1 MAPLHKVRGRTITVY
16 RPLSTCDNSQVTQA
30 PNQNLEAKSI
40 VESDDATLRSDVR
53 RLADLLGQ
61 SLVRQ
66 EGQQLLDLVE
76 SVRKSVREGSG
87 TEILD
92 KLTVDE
98 SVQLVRAFSTYFHL
112 ANVAEQVHRSRVLAE
127 VRQRGGSW
135 ITRAIDKIED
145 AMNNPVSGH
154 EITHEDLTKWISD
167 LNIRPVFTAHP
178 TEAARRSI
186 LNKLGEIAAL
196 LDTPK
201 SVTQEER
208 LAETVDLLWQ
218 TDELRLNRP
227 EPLDEAMNAL
237 YYLDDLS
244 SKTVPEVLNDFA
256 RELKRLKIDLP
267 VTARPLT
274 FGTWIGGDRDGNPNI
289 TPEITE
295 EAVVL
300 QANHAIRTTMA
311 AMNRLRQMLSV
322 STRIAGATPEL
333 SASVEK
339 DLQNI
344 PEFEPRFLRLNVQ
357 EPYRLKATAIVH
369 RLAFTR
375 NRHAVRG
382 PHVPG
387 RDYKN
392 TAELLA
398 DLTLMRDSLFA
409 HRGELLAT
417 GLLERTIRTVAA
429 FGLTHATLDVREHS
443 DAHHAALQQLIGV
456 DYLQLSH
463 EEKFPVLIEHL
474 SSSKR
479 FDTSVLDAAGLKT
492 LNTFVAIDD
501 LIERF
506 GPEVIETYIVSM
518 TKGADD
524 LIAAT
529 VLGMQAGLVDI
540 SQGVAKIG
548 FAPLL
553 ETVAELRAAGEIL
566 EKLLGNPTYR
576 KVVELRGN
584 LQEVMLGYSDSNKD
598 AGIATSQW
606 EIHRAQRILR
616 DVAMK
621 YGVKLRLFHGRGG
634 SVGRGGGP
642 TYDALVALPW
652 GSVDGQIKMT
662 EQGEVISDKYALPA
676 LARENVELT
685 LAASLEATVLNRGPR
700 QSKEDLDK
708 WNECMNLVSDNSFTC
723 YRALVDH
730 PDLPAYF
737 YASTPVEQLG
747 NLFLGS
753 RPSRRPDASGGLASL
768 RAIPWVFGWTQSR
781 QIVPGWFGV
790 GSGLKAAREA
800 GKSDVLQQML
810 REWHFFS
817 TFISNVEMT
826 LAKTDLVTAKRYV
839 ETLVPKE
846 LHHFFETISAEFDL
860 TVKEILALTGKSS
873 LLGDQAVL
881 ARTLQVRDTYLAPLQ
896 LLQVTLLNRVR
907 EQGSAADPTLIRAL
921 LLTINGVAAGLR
933 NTG

>member
-1 MAPLHKVRGRTITVY
+1 MTSHSGRWG
-16 RPLSTCDNSQVTQA
+16 CENCAVTQQ
-30 PNQNLEAKSI
+30 PTSSI
-40 VESDDATLRSDVR
+40 IANDDALLRSDVR
-53 RLADLLGQ
+53 RLGDLLGQ

-66 EGQQLLDLVE
+66 EGSELFELVE
-76 SVRKSVREGSG
+76 KVRKAVRENGEDALLENISD
-87 TEILD
+87 EQA
-92 KLTVDE
+92 VD
-98 SVQLVRAFSTYFHL
+98 LVRAFSTYFHL

-127 VRQRGGSW
+127 ARRDGKSW
-135 ITRAIDKIED
+135 LTRAVDKIIE
-145 AMNNPVSGH
+145 AQKNPVSGH
-154 EITHEDLTKWISD
+154 EITEADIKKWVSE
-167 LNIRPVFTAHP
+167 LQVRPVFTAHP

-186 LNKLGEIAAL
+186 LGKLAEISTL
-196 LDTPK
+196 LDLPK
-201 SVTQEER
+201 SVTQDER

-218 TDELRLNRP
+218 TDELRLDRP

-237 YYLDDLS
+237 YYLDDLA
-244 SKTVPEVLNDFA
+244 KHTVPEVLNDFA
-256 RELKRLKIDLP
+256 RELKRLNIELP

-289 TPEITE
+289 TPQVTE
-295 EAVVL
+295 DAVVL
-300 QANHAIRTTMA
+300 QVGHAIRTTIA
-311 AMNRLRQMLSV
+311 AMDHLRKMLSV

-333 SASVEK
+333 SASVAE
-339 DLQNI
+339 DLKHI

-375 NRHAVRG
+375 NRHAVGG

-387 RDYKN
+387 RDYAN
-392 TAELLA
+392 TQELLD
-398 DLTLMRDSLFA
+398 DLCLMRDSLFK
-409 HRGELLAT
+409 HRGELIAT
-417 GLLERTIRTVAA
+417 GLLERTIRRVAA
-429 FGLTHATLDVREHS
+429 FGLTHATLDIREHS
-443 DAHHAALQQLIGV
+443 DAHHNVLKNFFGD
-456 DYLQLSH
+456 DYLEKSH
-463 EEKFPVLIEHL
+463 TEKFQLLTGEL
-474 SSSKR
+474 ANGMKRNASS
-479 FDTSVLDAAGLKT
+479 LDATAAKT
-492 LNTFVAIDD
+492 LNTFVAIAD

-524 LIAAT
+524 LIAAAL
-529 VLGMQAGLVDI
+529 LGKYAGLVDLDKK
-540 SQGVAKIG
+540 VAKIG

-566 EKLLGNPTYR
+566 ETLLSNPTYR
-576 KVVELRGN
+576 SLVELRGN
-584 LQEVMLGYSDSNKD
+584 IQEVMLGYSDSNKD

-606 EIHRAQRILR
+606 EIHRAQRSLR
-616 DVAMK
+616 DVALK
-621 YGVKLRLFHGRGG
+621 HGVKLRLFHGRGG

-642 TYDALVALPW
+642 TYEALVALPW
-652 GSVDGQIKMT
+652 GSVDGEIKMT

-700 QSKEDLDK
+700 QSAADLAQ
-708 WNECMNLVSDNSFTC
+708 WNECMNLVSDSAFAR
-723 YRALVDH
+723 YRSLIDH

-753 RPSRRPDASGGLASL
+753 RPSRRPDASGGLDSL

-800 GKSDVLQQML
+800 GKDQILKKML
-810 REWHFFS
+810 AEWHFFS

-826 LAKTDLVTAKRYV
+826 LVKTDLQTARRYV
-839 ETLVPKE
+839 ETLVPTE
-846 LHHFFETISAEFDL
+846 LQHFLSTIEAEFAL
-860 TVKEILALTGKSS
+860 TVEEVLALTGKTS
-873 LLGDQAVL
+873 LLGDQPVL
-881 ARTLQVRDTYLAPLQ
+881 ARTLEVRDQYLAPLHS
-896 LLQVTLLNRVR
+896 LQVNLLNRVR
-907 EQGSAADPTLIRAL
+907 TAGDQAEPTLVRAL
-921 LLTINGVAAGLR
+921 LLTINGVATGLR

>member
-1 MAPLHKVRGRTITVY
+1 MTSK
-16 RPLSTCDNSQVTQA
+16 STAT
-30 PNQNLEAKSI
+30 AKSLI
-40 VESDDATLRSDVR
+40 ASDDATLRADVR
-53 RLADLLGQ
+53 HLGDLLGQ

-66 EGQQLLDLVE
+66 EGPELLELVE
-76 SVRKSVREGSG
+76 SVRKSVREGG
-87 TEILD
+87 GVEILE
-92 KLTVDE
+92 KLSVED
-98 SVQLVRAFSTYFHL
+98 SVQLVRAFSTYFNL

-127 VRQRGGSW
+127 VRAEGGSW

-145 AMNNPVSGH
+145 AIANPVAGH
-154 EITHEDLTKWISD
+154 EISHEDLVKWISELD
-167 LNIRPVFTAHP
+167 VRPVFTAHP
-178 TEAARRSI
+178 TEAARRSV
-186 LNKLGEIAAL
+186 LSKLGEIASL
-196 LDTPK
+196 LDTPA
-201 SVTQEER
+201 SVTQDER

-218 TDELRLNRP
+218 TDELRLDRP

-237 YYLDDLS
+237 YYLDDLATT
-244 SKTVPEVLNDFA
+244 TVPEVLNDFA
-256 RELKRLKIDLP
+256 RELKRIGIELP
-267 VTARPLT
+267 VTSRPLT

-289 TPEITE
+289 TPAITE
-295 EAVVL
+295 DAVVL
-300 QANHAIRTTMA
+300 QVGHAIRTTIA
-311 AMNRLRQMLSV
+311 AMNKLRQMLSV

-333 SASVEK
+333 STSIEK
-339 DLQNI
+339 DLKNI
-344 PEFEPRFLRLNVQ
+344 PEFEERFLRLNVQ

-375 NRHAVRG
+375 QRHAVRG

-429 FGLTHATLDVREHS
+429 FGLTHATLDIREHS
-443 DAHHAALQQLIGV
+443 DAHHKALQQMISGK
-456 DYLQLSH
+456 YAELSH
-463 EEKFPVLIEHL
+463 EEKFPILIAQL
-474 SSSKR
+474 ASSARLDASK
-479 FDTSVLDAAGLKT
+479 LDAAGAKT
-492 LNTFVAIDD
+492 LNTFVAIED

-529 VLGMQAGLVDI
+529 VLGKQAGLVDI
-540 SQGVAKIG
+540 DKKIAKIG

-566 EKLLGNPTYR
+566 EKLLANPTYR
-576 KVVELRGN
+576 TLVALRGDV
-584 LQEVMLGYSDSNKD
+584 QEVMLGYSDSNKD

-606 EIHRAQRILR
+606 EIHRAQRMLR
-616 DVAMK
+616 DVAVK
-621 YGVKLRLFHGRGG
+621 HGVKLRLFHGRGG

-642 TYDALVALPW
+642 TYDALIALPW

-662 EQGEVISDKYALPA
+662 EQGEVISDKYSLPA

-685 LAASLEATVLNRGPR
+685 LAASLEATILNRGPR
-700 QSKEDLDK
+700 QSAEDLQK
-708 WNECMNLVSDNSFTC
+708 WNDCMNLVSDNSFTR

-753 RPSRRPDASGGLASL
+753 RPSRRPDAAGGLDSL

-800 GKSDVLQQML
+800 GKSDVLKQML
-810 REWHFFS
+810 SEWHFFA

-826 LAKTDLVTAKRYV
+826 LAKTDLVTAKHYV
-839 ETLVPKE
+839 QTLVPSE
-846 LHHFFETISAEFDL
+846 LHHFLDVITAEFEL
-860 TVKEILALTGKSS
+860 TVAEILTLTGKTS
-873 LLGDQAVL
+873 LLGDQPVL

-896 LLQVTLLNRVR
+896 LLQVTLLSRVR
-907 EQGSAADPTLIRAL
+907 EQGEKADPALIRAL

>member
-1 MAPLHKVRGRTITVY
+1 M
-16 RPLSTCDNSQVTQA
+16 TQA

-53 RLADLLGQ
+53 RLGDLLGQ

-87 TEILD
+87 IEILD

-127 VRQRGGSW
+127 VRERGGSW
-135 ITRAIDKIED
+135 ITRAIDKIES
-145 AMNNPVSGH
+145 AINNPVSGH
-154 EITHEDLTKWISD
+154 EITQQDLTKWIND

-186 LNKLGEIAAL
+186 LGKLGEIASL

-201 SVTQEER
+201 SVTQDER

-218 TDELRLNRP
+218 TDELRLDRP

-244 SKTVPEVLNDFA
+244 ANTVPEVLNDFA

-300 QANHAIRTTMA
+300 QVNHAIRTTMA

-339 DLQNI
+339 DLKNI

-375 NRHAVRG
+375 SRHAVRG

-429 FGLTHATLDVREHS
+429 FGLTHATLDIREHS
-443 DAHHAALQQLIGV
+443 DAHHNVLQQLIGGN
-456 DYLQLSH
+456 YKELSH
-463 EEKFPVLIEHL
+463 DEKFPVLIEHL
-474 SSSKR
+474 ASDKK
-479 FDTSVLDAAGLKT
+479 FDTSSLDAAASKT
-492 LNTFVAIDD
+492 LNTFVAIED

-529 VLGMQAGLVDI
+529 VLGKQAGLVDI
-540 SQGVAKIG
+540 SRGIAKVG

-566 EKLLGNPTYR
+566 EKMLGNPTYR

-584 LQEVMLGYSDSNKD
+584 VQEVMLGYSDSNKD

-616 DVAMK
+616 DVAK
-621 YGVKLRLFHGRGG
+621 SHGVKLRLFHGRGG

-685 LAASLEATVLNRGPR
+685 LAASLEATILNRGPR
-700 QSKEDLDK
+700 QSKEDLAK
-708 WNECMNLVSDNSFTC
+708 WNECMNLVSDNSFTT

-753 RPSRRPDASGGLASL
+753 RPSRRPDAAGGLDSL

-846 LHHFFETISAEFDL
+846 LHHFLDTITAEFQL
-860 TVKEILALTGKSS
+860 TVDEILKLTGKSS

-896 LLQVTLLNRVR
+896 LLQVTLLSRVR
-907 EQGSAADPTLIRAL
+907 HEGAAADPTLIRAL

>member
-1 MAPLHKVRGRTITVY
+1 M
-16 RPLSTCDNSQVTQA
+16 TQS
-30 PNQNLEAKSI
+30 PNNAKNI
-40 VESDDATLRSDVR
+40 ANDDALLRSDVR
-53 RLADLLGQ
+53 KLGDLLGQ

-66 EGQQLLDLVE
+66 EGQGLLDLVE
-76 SVRKSVREGSG
+76 SVRKGGGNELLEKLSVE
-87 TEILD
+87 D
-92 KLTVDE
+92 
-98 SVQLVRAFSTYFHL
+98 SVQLVRAFSTCFHL
-112 ANVAEQVHRSRVLAE
+112 ANVAEQVHRARILAE
-127 VRQRGGSW
+127 QRAAGGSW
-135 ITRAIDKIED
+135 LSRAIDKIEE
-145 AMNNPVSGH
+145 AYKAQTPGH
-154 EITHEDLTKWISD
+154 EFTHAQLEQWISE
-167 LNIRPVFTAHP
+167 LMVRPVFTAHP

-186 LNKLGEIAAL
+186 LNKLGEIAKL
-196 LDTPK
+196 LDQDLNPR
-201 SVTQEER
+201 QHER

-218 TDELRLNRP
+218 TDELRLDRP

-237 YYLDDLS
+237 YYLDDLARN
-244 SKTVPEVLNDFA
+244 TVPEVLNDFA
-256 RELKRLKIDLP
+256 RELKRLDIDLP
-267 VTARPLT
+267 VGARPLT

-289 TPEITE
+289 TAQVTE
-295 EAVVL
+295 DAVIL
-300 QANHAIRTTMA
+300 QVGHAIRTTIASMDQ
-311 AMNRLRQMLSV
+311 LRQMLSV

-333 SASVEK
+333 TASVER
-339 DLQNI
+339 DLKNI
-344 PEFEPRFLRLNVQ
+344 PEFEDRFLRLNQQ

-375 NRHAVRG
+375 NRHAAG
-382 PHVPG
+382 TAHVPG
-387 RDYKN
+387 RDYAN
-392 TAELLA
+392 SAELIA
-398 DLTLMRDSLFA
+398 DLSLMRDSLFA
-409 HRGELLAT
+409 HRGELIAT
-417 GLLERTIRTVAA
+417 GLLERTIRSIAA
-429 FGLTHATLDVREHS
+429 FGLTHATLDIREHS
-443 DAHHAALQQLIGV
+443 DAHHNLLKQVMPAG
-456 DYLQLSH
+456 YLELSH
-463 EEKFPVLIEHL
+463 SDKFPLLIKEL
-474 SSSKR
+474 GSSAPIK
-479 FDTSVLDAAGLKT
+479 TSGLDAAGQKT
-492 LNTFVAIDD
+492 FDTFKAIDD

-524 LIAAT
+524 LIASA
-529 VLGMQAGLVDI
+529 VIGKAAGLVDI
-540 SQGVAKIG
+540 DKKVAKIG

-566 EKLLGNPTYR
+566 EKLLSDPTYR
-576 KVVELRGN
+576 SLVKLRGDV
-584 LQEVMLGYSDSNKD
+584 QEVMLGYSDSNKD

-606 EIHRAQRILR
+606 EIHRAQRTLR

-621 YGVKLRLFHGRGG
+621 YGVTLRLFHGRGG

-685 LAASLEATVLNRGPR
+685 LAASLEATILNRGPR
-700 QSKEDLDK
+700 QSAEDLAK
-708 WNECMNLVSDNSFTC
+708 WNECMNLISDSSFAR
-723 YRALVDH
+723 YRTLIDH

-753 RPSRRPDASGGLASL
+753 RPSRRPDAAGGLDSL

-781 QIVPGWFGV
+781 QIVPGWYGV

-800 GKSDVLQQML
+800 GKTDVLKKML
-810 REWHFFS
+810 TDWHFFH

-846 LHHFFETISAEFDL
+846 LHHFLDTITEEFEL
-860 TVKEILALTGKSS
+860 TVKEILALTGKTT
-873 LLGDQAVL
+873 LLGDQPIL
-881 ARTLQVRDTYLAPLQ
+881 ARTLQVRDAYLSPLH
-896 LLQVTLLNRVR
+896 LLQVNLLHRVR
-907 EQGSAADPTLIRAL
+907 TAGDSSDATLIRAL

>member
-1 MAPLHKVRGRTITVY
+1 MTQNPTAQ
-16 RPLSTCDNSQVTQA
+16 NSKAQD
-30 PNQNLEAKSI
+30 AKAQSLI
-40 VESDDATLRSDVR
+40 ASDDATLRSDVR
-53 RLADLLGQ
+53 RLGDLLGQ

-66 EGQQLLDLVE
+66 EGPELLELVE
-76 SVRKSVREGSG
+76 SVRKSVREGHG
-87 TEILD
+87 VEILE
-92 KLTVDE
+92 KLSVEE
-98 SVQLVRAFSTYFHL
+98 SVQLVRAFSTYFNL
-112 ANVAEQVHRSRVLAE
+112 ANVAEQVHRSRVLAD
-127 VRQRGGSW
+127 VRAEGGSW
-135 ITRAIDKIED
+135 LTRAVDKIER
-145 AMNNPVSGH
+145 AMKNPVTGH
-154 EITHEDLTKWISD
+154 EITHADLVKWISELD
-167 LNIRPVFTAHP
+167 VRPVFTAHP
-178 TEAARRSI
+178 TEAARRSV
-186 LNKLGEIAAL
+186 LSKLGEIASL

-218 TDELRLNRP
+218 TDELRLDRP

-237 YYLDDLS
+237 YYLDDLATN
-244 SKTVPEVLNDFA
+244 TVPEVLNDFA
-256 RELKRLKIDLP
+256 RELKRLGIELP
-267 VTARPLT
+267 VTSRPLT

-289 TPEITE
+289 TPQVTE
-295 EAVVL
+295 DAVTL
-300 QANHAIRTTMA
+300 QVGHAIRTTIA

-339 DLQNI
+339 DLKNI
-344 PEFEPRFLRLNVQ
+344 PEFEERFLRLNVQ
-357 EPYRLKATAIVH
+357 EPYRLKATAVVH
-369 RLAFTR
+369 RLVFTR
-375 NRHAVRG
+375 ERHQARG
-382 PHVPG
+382 PHVAG
-387 RDYKN
+387 RDYKD
-392 TAELLA
+392 TSELLA

-417 GLLERTIRTVAA
+417 GLLERTIRAVAA
-429 FGLTHATLDVREHS
+429 FGLTHATLDIREHS
-443 DAHHAALQQLIGV
+443 DAHHNALKQMISGEYIG
-456 DYLQLSH
+456 LSH
-463 EEKFPVLIEHL
+463 EEKFPILTEL
-474 SSSKR
+474 LGSASQLDASK
-479 FDTSVLDAAGLKT
+479 LDAAGAKT
-492 LNTFVAIDD
+492 LNTFVAIED

-529 VLGMQAGLVDI
+529 VLGKQAGLVDLNKK
-540 SQGVAKIG
+540 VAKIG

-553 ETVAELRAAGEIL
+553 ETVAELRSAGEIL
-566 EKLLGNPTYR
+566 DKLLSNSTYR
-576 KVVELRGN
+576 ALVEIRGN
-584 LQEVMLGYSDSNKD
+584 IQEVMLGYSDSNKD

-621 YGVKLRLFHGRGG
+621 HGVKLRLFHGRGG

-685 LAASLEATVLNRGPR
+685 LAASLEATILNRGPR
-700 QSKEDLDK
+700 QSKEDLQK
-708 WNECMNLVSDNSFTC
+708 WNDCMNLVSENSFSR
-723 YRALVDH
+723 YRTLIDH

-753 RPSRRPDASGGLASL
+753 RPSRRPDAAGGLDSL

-790 GSGLKAAREA
+790 GSGLKAARES
-800 GKSDVLQQML
+800 GSSEVLKQML
-810 REWHFFS
+810 SEWHFFS

-826 LAKTDLVTAKRYV
+826 LAKTDLVTAKHYV
-839 ETLVPKE
+839 ETLVPAE
-846 LHHFFETISAEFDL
+846 LHHFLDTIREEFEL
-860 TVKEILALTGKSS
+860 TVQEILTLTGKTS

-907 EQGSAADPTLIRAL
+907 EQGEKADPTLIRAL

>member
-1 MAPLHKVRGRTITVY
+1 MGCENYAV
-16 RPLSTCDNSQVTQA
+16 SQGQVSS
-30 PNQNLEAKSI
+30 SI
-40 VESDDATLRSDVR
+40 VATDDALLRSDVR
-53 RLADLLGQ
+53 RLGDLLGQ

-66 EGQQLLDLVE
+66 EGAELLELVE
-76 SVRKSVREGSG
+76 KVRKAVRDNGEDALLENI
-87 TEILD
+87 TD
-92 KLTVDE
+92 DQAVD
-98 SVQLVRAFSTYFHL
+98 LVRAFSTYFHL

-127 VRQRGGSW
+127 ARRDGKSW
-135 ITRAIDKIED
+135 LSQAVDKIIE
-145 AMNNPVSGH
+145 AQKNPAAGH
-154 EITHEDLTKWISD
+154 EFTHEDVVKWVSE
-167 LNIRPVFTAHP
+167 LQVRPVFTAHP

-186 LNKLGEIAAL
+186 LGKLAEISTL
-196 LDTPK
+196 LDLPK
-201 SVTQEER
+201 SASQNER

-218 TDELRLNRP
+218 TDELRLDRP

-237 YYLDDLS
+237 YYLDDLARH
-244 SKTVPEVLNDFA
+244 TVPEVLNDFA
-256 RELKRLKIDLP
+256 RELKRLGIELP

-289 TPEITE
+289 TPQVTE
-295 EAVVL
+295 DAVVL
-300 QANHAIRTTMA
+300 QVGHAIRTTIA
-311 AMNRLRQMLSV
+311 AMDRLRQMLSV

-333 SASVEK
+333 SASVEE
-339 DLQNI
+339 DLKHI

-375 NRHAVRG
+375 NRHAVGG

-387 RDYKN
+387 RDYAN
-392 TAELLA
+392 TAELLK
-398 DLTLMRDSLFA
+398 DLNLMRDSLFQ
-409 HRGELLAT
+409 HRGELIAT

-443 DAHHAALQQLIGV
+443 DAHHSVLKNFFGD
-456 DYLQLSH
+456 DYLAKSH
-463 EEKFPVLIEHL
+463 DEKFEILTGEL
-474 SSSKR
+474 ANGMKRNASS
-479 FDTSVLDAAGLKT
+479 LGAQDAKT
-492 LNTFVAIDD
+492 LNTFVAISD

-524 LIAAT
+524 LIAAAL
-529 VLGMQAGLVDI
+529 LGKYAGLVDLDKK
-540 SQGVAKIG
+540 VAKIG

-553 ETVAELRAAGEIL
+553 ETVAELRAAGDIL
-566 EKLLGNPTYR
+566 EKLLSNPTYR
-576 KVVELRGN
+576 ALVELRGN
-584 LQEVMLGYSDSNKD
+584 IQEVMLGYSDSNKD

-606 EIHRAQRILR
+606 EIHRAQRSLR
-616 DVAMK
+616 DIAMK

-642 TYDALVALPW
+642 TYEALVALPW
-652 GSVDGQIKMT
+652 GSVDGEIKMT

-685 LAASLEATVLNRGPR
+685 LAASLEATILNRGPR
-700 QSKEDLDK
+700 QSPEDLAQ
-708 WNECMNLVSDNSFTC
+708 WNDCMNLVSENSFAR
-723 YRALVDH
+723 YRTLIDH

-753 RPSRRPDASGGLASL
+753 RPSRRPDASSGLDSL

-800 GKSDVLQQML
+800 GKTDVLKKML
-810 REWHFFS
+810 SEWHFFS

-826 LAKTDLVTAKRYV
+826 LVKTDLKTARRYV
-839 ETLVPKE
+839 ETLVPAE
-846 LHHFFETISAEFDL
+846 LQHFLTTIEEEFDL
-860 TVKEILALTGKSS
+860 TVKEILTLTGKSA
-873 LLGDQAVL
+873 LLGDQPVL
-881 ARTLQVRDTYLAPLQ
+881 ARTLEVRDQYLAPLHS
-896 LLQVTLLNRVR
+896 LQVNLLNRVR
-907 EQGSAADPTLIRAL
+907 TAGDQAEPTLVRAL
-921 LLTINGVAAGLR
+921 LLTINGVATGLR